1 MQNCKRNHHS
11 LALPKGLA
19 REATVAILS
28 ANLFEAVR
36 AERLEAEDVEDVDRR
51 VRVSAGAVRLGARA
65 PAHLSVSRVLQST
78 EGYLGFSEAS

>member
-1 MQNCKRNHHS
+1 M
-11 LALPKGLA
+11 
-19 REATVAILS
+19 AILS

-65 PAHLSVSRVLQST
+65 PAHLSVSRVL
-78 EGYLGFSEAS
+78 